1 MTKNKNINNYKYW
14 EISQDSMDVYASVE
28 DEEKRD
34 KGEKISFIL
43 NKLEVLT
50 PKQKEVIILTLL
62 EGKTPKEI
70 SELMQISLGRV
81 HILYKYSIVR
91 LRRVYEIH
99 KKNYFNI
106 D

>member
-14 EISQDSMDVYASVE
+14 EISQDSMDVYA
-28 DEEKRD
+28 
-34 KGEKISFIL
+34 SFIL